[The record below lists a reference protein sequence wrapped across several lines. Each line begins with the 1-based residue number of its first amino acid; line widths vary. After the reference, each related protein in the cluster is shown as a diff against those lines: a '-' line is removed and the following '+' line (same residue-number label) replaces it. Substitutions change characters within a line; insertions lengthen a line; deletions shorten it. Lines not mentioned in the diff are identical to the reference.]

1 MIDAEKFDEWYNE
14 IVEKADLCDKRYP
27 VKGMNIWRPYGWRMM
42 RNVDALIREEMEK
55 TGHDEVYFPLLIPES
70 YFKKEEDHIKGFSQ
84 QVYWVTRAGDN
95 ELEERLLLRPTS
107 ETALYSIFSLW
118 IRSHA
123 DLPLKTFQI
132 VNTFRY
138 ETKMTKAFIR
148 VREIHFFEAHTCH
161 ADFEDAEKQVR
172 EDLEIAERLFKK
184 LAIPF
189 MISKRPDWDKFAGA
203 FYSMGLDV
211 LMPSGKTLQ
220 IGSVHQY
227 KQNFSIPFEIKYEGV
242 DGKHYY
248 CHQTTYGM
256 SERILGAIVGI
267 HGDEKGIKLPSSI
280 APIQV
285 VIIPILFKGVEEK
298 IMEKCRELEEKFRSM
313 GLRCHLDERDKTPGN
328 KFYDWELKGVPMRV
342 EIGPRD
348 MEKGV
353 ITIAMRDGLKKSIP
367 EHEVSKVIRELEQYD
382 ARLYENAEKYLQ
394 ESIKRVEKLEEINAP
409 IVEVPWCGSEECGL
423 AMEEKTEMKSLG
435 VPYPEEECQGKCA
448 VCGKE
453 AKSWLRMARTY

>member
-1 MIDAEKFDEWYNE
+1 M
-14 IVEKADLCDKRYP
+14 
-27 VKGMNIWRPYGWRMM
+27 
-42 RNVDALIREEMEK
+42 
-55 TGHDEVYFPLLIPES
+55 
-70 YFKKEEDHIKGFSQ
+70 
-84 QVYWVTRAGDN
+84 
-95 ELEERLLLRPTS
+95 
-107 ETALYSIFSLW
+107 
-118 IRSHA
+118 
-123 DLPLKTFQI
+123 
-132 VNTFRY
+132 
-138 ETKMTKAFIR
+138 
-148 VREIHFFEAHTCH
+148 
-161 ADFEDAEKQVR
+161 R

-423 AMEEKTEMKSLG
+423 DMEEKTEMKSLG
-435 VPYPEEECQGKCA
+435 VPYPEEECQGKGA